1 MLSRTTKI
9 VSSRNHAYQSQQY
22 VMYSAVLDYKYYLY

>member
-1 MLSRTTKI
+1 MLSHTTKI
-9 VSSRNHAYQSQQY
+9 VSRKHAYQSQQY